1 MSKELEN
8 TALDINTIESLN
20 KEQIRNFIAL
30 AEQQI
35 SLVEQVD
42 VPVKHHF
49 SKDVYARELF
59 IPKGC
64 FIVGKI
70 HKHENLNI
78 LSQGEL
84 SIVSIEGCARVKAPF
99 TVVSPPGVKRLA
111 YAHEDCIWTTIHGTS
126 EKDVDVIESIFIA
139 KTYDEVVEYI
149 EKTQITIEV
158 K

>member
-84 SIVSIEGCARVKAPF
+84 SIVSISSAVF
-99 TVVSPPGVKRLA
+99 SNSF
-111 YAHEDCIWTTIHGTS
+111 DI
-126 EKDVDVIESIFIA
+126 IFSHLEN
-139 KTYDEVVEYI
+139 D
-149 EKTQITIEV
+149 
-158 K
+158 